1 MGGILSVLVVVPPQG
16 ADLVLATDVP
26 DREADVLVLHSLHVE
41 PDGRDSGDDLT
52 ELQLVE
58 DCCLTS
64 GV

>member
-1 MGGILSVLVVVPPQG
+1 MSPQG
-16 ADLVLATDVP
+16 SDLILTTNIP
-26 DREADVLVLHSLHVE
+26 HSEADVLVLHSLHVE